1 MPRLSDLIG
10 LIKAQQA
17 EIASSLVEGYVMN
30 YETYQ
35 RLVGQHQG
43 LQKTLDLI
51 DQLLEEEKGKNVE

>member
-1 MPRLSDLIG
+1 MPRPSDLIG

-17 EIASSLVEGYVMN
+17 EIAASLVEGYVMN